1 LESKIMSGK
10 TILWGF
16 GILGGIAV
24 MLFVGGWAFYRW
36 EFPYGHTHSCDKILE
51 MALHQYAEEHGGFY
65 PSGEATPEA
74 SLSLLY
80 PKYADASALS
90 GKIVPV
96 ERVQEILDQGKR
108 LDPDSCGWHY
118 VEGLTL
124 NDNRR
129 LAIFWDK
136 VGLGHNG
143 QRLRHGGHSVAFVGG
158 EFAVISAQEWP
169 QFLEEQEK
177 LLASRDETAIKG
189 KPILVANIRLPSG
202 ELTDH
207 FDGAWQLD
215 ESFQSFD
222 AMSSG
227 NGMRAGPSLSP
238 LVLRW
243 HRGAL
248 KDGTTTF
255 VLSIPEKAWRSKPIT
270 VKVRDG
276 KAGPS
281 SITFEMASLSDKP

>member
-1 LESKIMSGK
+1 MTGK
-10 TILWGF
+10 KMLWGF
-16 GILGGIAV
+16 GAGGIVVMVILGGLAY
-24 MLFVGGWAFYRW
+24 YRW
-36 EFPYGHTHSCDKILE
+36 QFPYGHSHSCDKILQ

-65 PSGEATPEA
+65 PSGEASPEA

-80 PKYADASALS
+80 PKYANADVLS
-90 GKIVPV
+90 GKTVPV
-96 ERVQEILDQGKR
+96 ERVQEILDQGKL
-108 LDPDSCGWHY
+108 LDPDTCDWHY

-124 NDNRR
+124 NDDRH

-143 QRLRHGGHSVAFVGG
+143 QRLRDGGHSVVFVGG

-177 LLASRDETAIKG
+177 LLASRDEIAIKG
-189 KPILVANIRLPSG
+189 KPILIANIRFPSG

-215 ESFQSFD
+215 ESFQSFNGTD
-222 AMSSG
+222 SG
-227 NGMRAGPSLSP
+227 HGMRAGPSLSP

-243 HRGAL
+243 HRGSL
-248 KDGTTTF
+248 QDGTITF
-255 VLSIPEKAWRSKPIT
+255 VLSIPQKEWRSKPVT
-270 VKVRDG
+270 VKVVDG
-276 KAGPS
+276 QASPR
-281 SITFEMASLSDKP
+281 SIAFEMASMSNKP